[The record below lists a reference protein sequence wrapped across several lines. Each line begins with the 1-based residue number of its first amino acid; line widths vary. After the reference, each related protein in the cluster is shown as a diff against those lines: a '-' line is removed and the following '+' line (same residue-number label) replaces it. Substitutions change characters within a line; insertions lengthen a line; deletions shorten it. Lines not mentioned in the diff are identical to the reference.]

1 MYSPKIKEELIP
13 KIYRLAKARGIRMTT
28 FVNEILSKDLDEGE
42 GGKDG
47 KEERRDSVRQTGE
60 NQGRDSGNP
69 ALDR

>member
-28 FVNEILSKDLDEGE
+28 FVNEVLKNALNEEE

-47 KEERRDSVRQTGE
+47 KEERRGSVRQTGE
-60 NQGRDSGNP
+60 NQG
-69 ALDR
+69 